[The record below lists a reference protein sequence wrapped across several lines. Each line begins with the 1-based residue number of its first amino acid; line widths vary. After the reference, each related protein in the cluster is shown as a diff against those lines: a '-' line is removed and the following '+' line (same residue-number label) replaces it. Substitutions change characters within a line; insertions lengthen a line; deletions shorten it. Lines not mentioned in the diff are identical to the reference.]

1 MTKKNSRRFCL
12 MKDKELQAVHDDDL
26 QELLC
31 SLGVY
36 DAILEG
42 NYRCIYCKK
51 TITLE
56 NLGAIIPVNNE
67 ILFACNNSICIQKM
81 SEEGN

>member
-1 MTKKNSRRFCL
+1 

-26 QELLC
+26 QELLR
-31 SLGVY
+31 SLDVY

-42 NYRCIYCKK
+42 NYQCIYCKK

-56 NLGAIIPVNNE
+56 KLGAIIPVNNE

-81 SEEGN
+81 SEEGS